1 MTAVNAGN
9 RGTGPRAARRTRTP
23 ARSAV
28 VAAAVAVIG
37 AVGASGSIAC
47 ADSGPRGPS
56 GAAAVGAARPSQTT
70 PPPPKPGDVP
80 PRESLEAALL
90 DETDMGEP
98 FVRGPQSP
106 APLGE
111 GASGCAALDAAT
123 APGGDRN
130 PTEIAFTASDVLVAE
145 TLYAAAPGEIQRAH
159 GQLRDA
165 IATCDTIGVRAADG
179 ETVAMTVTPMD
190 IGRPDAVAVSMTGTH
205 LDTVVTGFLVYE
217 ALGSVELVY
226 AYMQDGAADG
236 QLAESVY
243 LTALDK
249 MEAVLGPAASP
260 ATPM

>member
-1 MTAVNAGN
+1 M
-9 RGTGPRAARRTRTP
+9 
-23 ARSAV
+23 
-28 VAAAVAVIG
+28 
-37 AVGASGSIAC
+37 
-47 ADSGPRGPS
+47 
-56 GAAAVGAARPSQTT
+56 
-70 PPPPKPGDVP
+70 P

-98 FVRGPQSP
+98 FVPGAQAP

-111 GASGCAALDAAT
+111 GASGCTALDAAT

-130 PTEIAFTASDVLVAE
+130 PSEVAFTAADMLVSE
-145 TLYAAAPGEIQRAH
+145 TLYAAAPGEVQRAH

-165 IATCDTIGVRAADG
+165 IATCQTIGVRASDG

-190 IGRPDAVAVSMTGTH
+190 VGRPDAVAVSMTGTH
-205 LDTVVTGFLVYE
+205 LDAMVTGFLVYE
-217 ALGSVELVY
+217 ALGSVEMVY
-226 AYMQDGAADG
+226 AYVQGGVADG

-249 MEAVLGPAASP
+249 LEVVLGAAASP